1 RPQIRWALGELRA
14 RLGERG
20 VALGPIDASP
30 PKGDGYSDREG
41 GGIVISIAS
50 PGEIRPAGVGR
61 AIDLPAA
68 PESFAIFRDGTPDRI
83 VVYGADLRGLIYA
96 ITELADRVRFSR
108 SLSDAFDLPVD
119 LVQRPTAAVRSVS
132 KSFQSEIEDLS
143 WFHDRSGWEAYLT
156 HLVTHRFN

>member
-1 RPQIRWALGELRA
+1 
-14 RLGERG
+14 
-20 VALGPIDASP
+20 
-30 PKGDGYSDREG
+30 
-41 GGIVISIAS
+41 
-50 PGEIRPAGVGR
+50 
-61 AIDLPAA
+61 
-68 PESFAIFRDGTPDRI
+68 
-83 VVYGADLRGLIYA
+83 YGADLRGLIYA

-156 HLVTHRFN
+156 HLVTHRFNRFSLTFGKQYNYPYGNEFVSDVYFHLAYPFLVAVPGH